1 MTATVQQ
8 HQADQR
14 RAERGSAMAQAA
26 IRYAQHG
33 WPVLPGTVFDGRRY
47 TAPATGRATD
57 GLRPLLP
64 RDAAS
69 TDMRTLAQW
78 WRVTTPLVPSV
89 LIRTGRRGL
98 GVADL
103 AVEAVQTTAF
113 RDGPG
118 PVILRPDQG
127 RAYFLVDLGES
138 VAPPERAR
146 PTVVEPVR
154 SGAWIAAPPT
164 RTGVGGVS
172 WLASPQGAGWE
183 PLSAAALAKALLVA
197 LPHVD
202 TAGWVSR
209 PVPSF
214 ARTSPDVYR
223 APIVPRRVWPT
234 RNPDVPLQ
242 SYTGERTVPKF
253 PIPRDLCEHARTG

>member
-1 MTATVQQ
+1 MTRSHPWPPARQIPSRTDAQPAKVQST
-8 HQADQR
+8 
-14 RAERGSAMAQAA
+14 ER
-26 IRYAQHG
+26 G
-33 WPVLPGTVFDGRRY
+33 WPVLPGTVFDRRRY
-47 TAPATGRATD
+47 TVPATGRTMD

-89 LIRTGRRGL
+89 LLRTGRVFDAVSVSR
-98 GVADL
+98 DL

-113 RDGPG
+113 RGAPG

-127 RAYFLVDLGES
+127 RAYFLVGLGES

-164 RTGVGGVS
+164 RTAVGGVS

-183 PLSAAALAKALLVA
+183 PVSAAALAKALRVA
-197 LPHVD
+197 LPRVD
-202 TAGWVSR
+202 TAGW
-209 PVPSF
+209 
-214 ARTSPDVYR
+214 
-223 APIVPRRVWPT
+223 
-234 RNPDVPLQ
+234 
-242 SYTGERTVPKF
+242 GE
-253 PIPRDLCEHARTG
+253 

>member
-8 HQADQR
+8 HRANHR
-14 RAERGSAMAQAA
+14 RAERGSAIAQAA
-26 IRYAQHG
+26 IRYAQYG

-47 TAPATGRATD
+47 TVPATGRASD

-78 WRVTTPLVPSV
+78 WRVTTPLVPLV
-89 LIRTGRRGL
+89 LIRTGRVFDVVSVSR
-98 GVADL
+98 DL

-113 RDGPG
+113 RDAPG

-127 RAYFLVDLGES
+127 RAYFLVGLGES
-138 VAPPERAR
+138 VAPPARAR

-164 RTGVGGVS
+164 RTAVGGVS
-172 WLASPQGAGWE
+172 WLASPQGADWE
-183 PLSAAALAKALLVA
+183 PLSAAALAKALQVA
-197 LPHVD
+197 LPRVD
-202 TAGWVSR
+202 TAGW
-209 PVPSF
+209 
-214 ARTSPDVYR
+214 
-223 APIVPRRVWPT
+223 
-234 RNPDVPLQ
+234 
-242 SYTGERTVPKF
+242 GE
-253 PIPRDLCEHARTG
+253 